1 MTLADISADGALAT
15 VLYALVGSILLVVGL
30 AVLDLVT
37 PGSLA
42 ERVRVDHSPNAG
54 VLVSANL
61 VAVTTIV
68 AVAGIT
74 ATTDDLGDGLGSMAF
89 YGALGIALQAV
100 VLFVV
105 ERSLKG
111 QLDTL
116 LRSDRLD
123 PMATTLATVVVALG
137 VITAVAV
144 S

>member
-1 MTLADISADGALAT
+1 MTLAELSADGALAT
-15 VLYALVGSILLVVGL
+15 VLYALVGSALLAVGL
-30 AVLDLVT
+30 AALDLVT

-54 VLVSANL
+54 VLASANL
-61 VAVTTIV
+61 VSVTAIV

-74 ATTDDLGDGLGSMAF
+74 ATSEDLGDGLASMAF
-89 YGALGIALQAV
+89 YGALGIALQALF
-100 VLFVV
+100 LFVV
-105 ERSLKG
+105 ERTLRG
-111 QLDTL
+111 QLDTM

-123 PMATTLATVVVALG
+123 PVATTLATAVVALG